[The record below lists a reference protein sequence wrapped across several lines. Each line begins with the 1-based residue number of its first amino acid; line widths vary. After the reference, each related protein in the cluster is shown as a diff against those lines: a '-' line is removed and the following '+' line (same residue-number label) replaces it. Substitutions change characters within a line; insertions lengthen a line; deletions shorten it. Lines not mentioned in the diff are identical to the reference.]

1 MKTLLH
7 NQSIKNTLLL
17 ALGLCSS
24 IFTQAQNWNLVWAD
38 EFTNGIGPD
47 WVFETGTGSGGWGNN
62 ELQYYRQQN
71 ATVENGQ
78 LVITAKNESFGG
90 MNYTSARM
98 KTQGR
103 KSWKYGK
110 IEARIAMPSFLGV
123 WPAFWMLG
131 DNITSVGWPSCGEID
146 VMEHV
151 NTEAATHGTIHWQDH
166 NNSYANYSGS
176 TGTNVTAFH
185 TYAVEWDA
193 NAIKWFLDGNLYHEA
208 SIAGGVNGTS
218 EFHNNFF
225 ILLNMAIGG
234 NWPGFNVDNG
244 ALPAKMYVDYV
255 RVYQSGG
262 GSSNGVATLFQH
274 CDYGGYSAS
283 LNPGSYTLGQLQALG
298 VSNDDISSIQIQS
311 GYQLTM
317 YQHNNFTGNSLV
329 KTSNDN
335 CLVNEGFNDNISS
348 VIVAQA
354 SSGWSATIEAENWTV
369 QSGTQTEACSEGG
382 QNVGWIDT
390 NDWMVWDI
398 NPPSNGAYT
407 VEYRVSSPNSNGMIQ
422 LEKAGG
428 SPVYGTKSV
437 QNTGGWQ
444 NWTTVAHTISLSGG
458 QQQIAIKALTG
469 GWNINWFK
477 ITSAGGSRVV
487 SEPSVPEPTPE
498 ISLSIFPNPA
508 SNLLNIKG
516 LKGLGNYQIY
526 DLSGKTVLGGILSSE
541 DGLSSTIDVS
551 SLNTGSYFLVES
563 LSNTKMRFIKK

>member
-1 MKTLLH
+1 MKTLH
-7 NQSIKNTLLL
+7 NQSFKNIMMLVFGLCISTLLQ
-17 ALGLCSS
+17 GQS
-24 IFTQAQNWNLVWAD
+24 WNLVWSD

-62 ELQYYRQQN
+62 ELQYYRQEN

-78 LVITAKNESFGG
+78 LVITARNESFGG

-110 IEARIAMPSFLGV
+110 IEARIAMPSFQGV

-131 DNITSVGWPSCGEID
+131 DNITSVGWPACGEID

-166 NNSYANYSGS
+166 NNNYANYSGS
-176 TGTNVTAFH
+176 TSTNVTAYH
-185 TYAVEWDA
+185 TYSVEWDA

-262 GSSNGVATLFQH
+262 GTPSGVVTLFQH

-298 VSNDDISSIQIQS
+298 VANDDISSIQVQS

-317 YQHNNFTGNSLV
+317 YQHDNFTGNVLV

-335 CLVNEGFNDNISS
+335 CLVNEGFNDDISS

-390 NDWMVWDI
+390 SDWMVWDV
-398 NPPSNGAYT
+398 NPPASGAYT
-407 VEYRVSSPNSNGMIQ
+407 VEYRVSSPNGSGMIQ

-428 SPVYGTKSV
+428 SPIYGTRSV
-437 QNTGGWQ
+437 PNTGGWQ
-444 NWTTVAHTISLSGG
+444 NWTTVSHTISLSGG
-458 QQQIAIKALTG
+458 QQQIAIKALAG
-469 GWNINWFK
+469 GWNINWLK
-477 ITSAGGSRVV
+477 ITSSGGGRVAT
-487 SEPSVPEPTPE
+487 ETAKPEPDEKITL
-498 ISLSIFPNPA
+498 SLFPNPT
-508 SNLLNIKG
+508 SSLLNIRG
-516 LKGLGNYQIY
+516 LQGSGSYQIY
-526 DLSGKTVLGGILSSE
+526 DLSGRVALQG
-541 DGLSSTIDVS
+541 
-551 SLNTGSYFLVES
+551 SLNSEEGLYVVDVTALKAGSYFLVES
-563 LSNTKMRFIKK
+563 LGNTKMRFIKK